1 MRKIYEYLSIEE
13 KKEAV
18 EKLREDLRKLK
29 KEIDQNQD
37 SFSSFILEILYS
49 TRDKWNLEME
59 ELEAE
64 IKDKNNE
71 YLER

>member
-1 MRKIYEYLSIEE
+1 MRKIYEYLSIDE

-18 EKLREDLRKLK
+18 ETLREDLRKLK

-59 ELEAE
+59 ELEAG
-64 IKDKNNE
+64 IKSKE
-71 YLER
+71 GS

>member
-71 YLER
+71 

>member
-18 EKLREDLRKLK
+18 EKLREDIRKLK

-64 IKDKNNE
+64 IKNKNNE
-71 YLER
+71 

>member
-1 MRKIYEYLSIEE
+1 MRKIYEYLSIDE

-59 ELEAE
+59 ELEAG
-64 IKDKNNE
+64 IKSKE
-71 YLER
+71 GS

>member
-18 EKLREDLRKLK
+18 ETLREDLRKLK

-59 ELEAE
+59 ELEAG
-64 IKDKNNE
+64 IKSKE
-71 YLER
+71 GS

>member
-1 MRKIYEYLSIEE
+1 MRKIYEYLSIDE

-18 EKLREDLRKLK
+18 ETLREDLRKLK

-59 ELEAE
+59 ELEAG
-64 IKDKNNE
+64 IKSKE
-71 YLER
+71 

>member
-1 MRKIYEYLSIEE
+1 MRKIYEYLSIDE

-59 ELEAE
+59 ELEAG
-64 IKDKNNE
+64 IKSKE
-71 YLER
+71 

>member
-18 EKLREDLRKLK
+18 EKLREDIRKLK

-64 IKDKNNE
+64 IKSKE
-71 YLER
+71 

>member
-1 MRKIYEYLSIEE
+1 MRKIYEYLSIKE

-64 IKDKNNE
+64 IKNKNNE
-71 YLER
+71 

>member
-29 KEIDQNQD
+29 KKSIKIKILFLVSSLKYCIVHEING
-37 SFSSFILEILYS
+37 I
-49 TRDKWNLEME
+49 
-59 ELEAE
+59 
-64 IKDKNNE
+64 
-71 YLER
+71 

>member
-18 EKLREDLRKLK
+18 ETLREDLRKLK
-29 KEIDQNQD
+29 KETDQNQD

-64 IKDKNNE
+64 IKNNE
-71 YLER
+71 